1 MNPYAKRIMVA
12 MDYPSAAEANQ
23 CIEALAGTG
32 VYVKVGMQLFYA
44 AGLDF
49 VRQLKEK
56 GYSVFL
62 DVKVHDIPNT
72 AKGAMQSLAA
82 LGVDMINVHGAGGKK
97 MLEGALEGLEL
108 GTPAG
113 QKRPLLIA
121 VTQLTSTSQ
130 ETMNN
135 EIGIPGLVEE
145 TVVRYARLAKEAG
158 LDGVVA
164 SPKEVPF
171 IKEACGQSFIT
182 VTPGIRPAGSDIG
195 DQQRVTTPEE
205 AFLQLKSDYIVIGR
219 PITKA
224 SDPRTALEEIL
235 AGIKE

>member
-1 MNPYAKRIMVA
+1 MNPYANRMMVA
-12 MDYPSAAEANQ
+12 LDYPSAAEASQ
-23 CIEALAGTG
+23 CIEALSGTG

-56 GYSVFL
+56 GYHIFL
-62 DVKVHDIPNT
+62 DLKVHDIPNT
-72 AKGAMQSLAA
+72 AKGAMQSLAS
-82 LGVDMINVHGAGGKK
+82 LGVDMVNVHGAGGKK
-97 MLEGALEGLEL
+97 MMEAALEGLEL

-135 EIGIPGLVEE
+135 EIGIFGTVEDA
-145 TVVRYARLAKEAG
+145 VVRYAKLAKEAG

-171 IKEACGQSFIT
+171 IKEACGQSFLT
-182 VTPGIRPAGSDIG
+182 VTPGIRPAGADIG
-195 DQQRVTTPEE
+195 DQHRVTTPEE
-205 AFLQLKSDYIVIGR
+205 ALLRLGSDYIVIGR
-219 PITKA
+219 AITKA
-224 SDPRTALEEIL
+224 ANPRVALDEIL
-235 AGIKE
+235 AGIK